1 VPDDAPSV
9 LPWRRRRPRV
19 IPDGF
24 VTPRRRGAGRKEG
37 AGGNGAGAGEAEPA
51 PAVVAPADER
61 VPFNRVQARA
71 AVALLAS
78 KHTSPHAH
86 AIVDCDYSAV
96 DVARAEH
103 GARFRAD
110 EGFSL
115 TYLPFVG
122 AAVCRVLH
130 EFPTLNATV
139 GTDGDGLV
147 VHRRVGLGIA
157 VDLAHQGLVVPTV
170 HDADSLS
177 LRGLARAIH
186 DLATRA
192 RAKQLKPDDL
202 GGGTFTITNPGGYGT
217 WRSFPII
224 NQPEVAILST
234 DGVHKRVVA
243 DERGRLDI
251 RPIGALCMSFDHRAV
266 DGAVV
271 GAFLRALTDVIECT
285 NWATLV

>member
-9 LPWRRRRPRV
+9 LPWRRRRPRT
-19 IPDGF
+19 IPDAF
-24 VTPRRRGAGRKEG
+24 VTPRQRRAAR
-37 AGGNGAGAGEAEPA
+37 NGEAA
-51 PAVVAPADER
+51 PAVAPVPVADER

-86 AIVDCDYSAV
+86 AVTDCDYAAV
-96 DVARAEH
+96 DAARAQH

-122 AAVCRVLH
+122 AAVCQVLH
-130 EFPTLNATV
+130 EFPSLNATV
-139 GTDGDGLV
+139 GADGDGV
-147 VHRRVGLGIA
+147 VQHRRVGLGVA

-170 HDADSLS
+170 HGADSLS

-186 DLATRA
+186 DVAGRA

-202 GGGTFTITNPGGYGT
+202 AGGTFTITNPGGYGT
-217 WRSFPII
+217 WRSFAII
-224 NQPEVAILST
+224 SQPQVAILST

-243 DERGRLDI
+243 DSQGRLDI
-251 RPIGALCMSFDHRAV
+251 RPIGALCASFDHRAV

-271 GAFLRALTDVIECT
+271 GSFLDELRRVLEQSDWCARV
-285 NWATLV
+285 

>member
-1 VPDDAPSV
+1 MPDDVPAV
-9 LPWRRRRPRV
+9 LPWRRRRPRT

-24 VTPRRRGAGRKEG
+24 VTPRQRRAVRHSATDVVTEAPPGAPSDAA
-37 AGGNGAGAGEAEPA
+37 AG
-51 PAVVAPADER
+51 DQR

-78 KHTSPHAH
+78 KRTAPHAH
-86 AIVDCDYSAV
+86 AVAECDYSAIAL
-96 DVARAEH
+96 ARDAH
-103 GARFRAD
+103 GAGFRAD

-115 TYLPFVG
+115 TYLPFV
-122 AAVCRVLH
+122 ASAVCSVLH
-130 EFPTLNATV
+130 DFPTLNATV
-139 GTDGDGLV
+139 GADGDALV

-170 HDADSLS
+170 RDADSLS
-177 LRGLARAIH
+177 WRGLARAIH

-202 GGGTFTITNPGGYGT
+202 SGGTFTITNPGGFGT

-243 DERGRLDI
+243 DDRGRLDV

-266 DGAVV
+266 DGAAV
-271 GAFLRALTDVIECT
+271 GAFLARLRAVLEHTD
-285 NWATLV
+285 WASRV